1 KSTKTKS
8 CGSSYAALYCLED
21 EPLYYAS
28 GRLRSS
34 YATCLRSNSQKNSD
48 THKAALEIAL
58 NKGDF
63 QKRAAFKKM
72 RDNDLA
78 GLIFSNHNKD
88 AYIIAIRGLA
98 HVDLVDLLTNQGLGV
113 NNYISAK
120 ALRYMKE
127 SLSLDSLKPFLSR
140 SVKRSI

>member
-1 KSTKTKS
+1 
-8 CGSSYAALYCLED
+8 
-21 EPLYYAS
+21 
-28 GRLRSS
+28 
-34 YATCLRSNSQKNSD
+34 
-48 THKAALEIAL
+48 
-58 NKGDF
+58 
-63 QKRAAFKKM
+63 M